1 MSAGEFPLANKT
13 KLYPLVGFT
22 GPTNKK
28 RDKCCGEKGI
38 IGISVLLD
46 TYFR

>member
-28 RDKCCGEKGI
+28 GDKCGENWHLCL
-38 IGISVLLD
+38 VRYL
-46 TYFR
+46 F